1 VLLGHHGIFSLTPA
15 WLLTIPG
22 LVSLASSRRRHG
34 RHGQREI
41 ALAIALVSA
50 VVIGFY
56 LVRPPIDRNYGGTSS
71 GFRWVFWLAPLWA
84 AAAVPA
90 ADSLGRSRL
99 GRGLALTLLGL
110 SVVSVAY
117 PSWNPWTQ
125 PWLQQWMAHAGWLLP
140 S

>member
-1 VLLGHHGIFSLTPA
+1 
-15 WLLTIPG
+15 
-22 LVSLASSRRRHG
+22 LASSRRRHG